1 MNGTAF
7 FTQCLIASGY
17 SFLYNFGV
25 PNQAGMLWYYSHFCL
40 QYCEELHGLMIIYDP
55 QDPYLSMY
63 DVDNCKYLLFT
74 CARLGRVLDLCSVY
88 NYNSG

>member
-1 MNGTAF
+1 MDGTAF
-7 FTQCLIASGY
+7 VTQCPIASGY

-25 PNQAGMLWYYSHFCL
+25 PNQAGTFWYHSHFRL
-40 QYCEELHGLMIIYDP
+40 QYCEGLRGPMIIYDP

-63 DVDNCKYLLFT
+63 DVDDREYLLFT
-74 CARLGRVLDLCSVY
+74 CARLGRVLDSCSVY